1 MKFVCLSSQI
11 PEASC
16 GGVSLSPGFLALR
29 VDFSKVL
36 CFNLAWRTL
45 TPDQPHYVTL
55 GGHFTVPLLTLALA
69 VIQAP
74 AGPLEVHSHLSGMG
88 TALTCHRWGGGLA
101 LTHHRWGSALTCQRY
116 FFLRFLRLP
125 Q

>member
-88 TALTCHRWGGGLA
+88 TALTCHRWGGGVSPHPSQVGVSSHL
-101 LTHHRWGSALTCQRY
+101 SKV
-116 FFLRFLRLP
+116 FFS
-125 Q
+125 QVS